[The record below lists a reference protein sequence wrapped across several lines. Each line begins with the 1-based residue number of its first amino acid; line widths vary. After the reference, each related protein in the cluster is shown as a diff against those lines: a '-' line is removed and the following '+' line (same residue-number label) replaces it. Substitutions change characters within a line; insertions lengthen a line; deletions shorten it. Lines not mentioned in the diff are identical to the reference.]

1 MAEVL
6 RNQRMNDDIGVWPSG
21 VDQDIFTPAARCLH
35 WRRSLGIADDEVVI
49 GFLGRLVMEKGL
61 DVFCDTIEELERRN
75 VKARV
80 LVVGDGPARAWF
92 ARRLPRAVFVGF
104 QSGADLG
111 RAVASMDIFLNP
123 SVTETFGIVTLEAM
137 SCGLAVIGADAAG
150 TASLVAD
157 GVTGRLICSR
167 NGSKFADAIEA
178 YIADPA
184 QRAAAG
190 AAGRYVASD
199 YSWDTVNRTLVADYL
214 RVIDHRARRQLRG
227 RLQLV

>member
-1 MAEVL
+1 
-6 RNQRMNDDIGVWPSG
+6 
-21 VDQDIFTPAARCLH
+21 
-35 WRRSLGIADDEVVI
+35 
-49 GFLGRLVMEKGL
+49 
-61 DVFCDTIEELERRN
+61 
-75 VKARV
+75 
-80 LVVGDGPARAWF
+80 
-92 ARRLPRAVFVGF
+92 
-104 QSGADLG
+104 
-111 RAVASMDIFLNP
+111 
-123 SVTETFGIVTLEAM
+123 M